1 MQQRPLGP
9 QEALFTELY
18 LRAAG
23 AAQLTVLA
31 RLLRPVPASELTS
44 ALAQVHERHPL
55 LGARVEQR
63 TDDRW
68 WWVCDVPFSAVQTR
82 TQELDGAVDSE
93 LNIDAVYATEAEQTM
108 DIRSVCYR
116 VTALTRSGQ
125 VHWILLTVNH
135 AAVDGRAALTV
146 LNEVEAVLSGQPTS
160 AAPLPLPPAVE
171 DCLTHAA
178 AGGRNLLP
186 PIPDEA
192 LWPVAVPVP
201 AAERL
206 PRATYRHFPKADL
219 QRLHERMRGR
229 GERLGAAFAAAIVP
243 AAREFPGWTEWTPML
258 VTADLRKD
266 CEPVVAPDS
275 VGCFV
280 GSLMLYLRPNQQH
293 DSLSTTARVLA
304 EQLTHERD
312 AAQQLDATYDDAVIA
327 AQADAIALAAD
338 RFSNGVCVSDVGDMS
353 RLAGRT
359 AGFDE
364 VVLMPAQRHC
374 AHPVMLVAITTTS
387 GVHLTIGYAEPVTAT
402 ETAHRFADAYLAALY
417 DLAAD

>member
-1 MQQRPLGP
+1 MHLRPLGP

-23 AAQLTVLA
+23 AVQLTVVA
-31 RLLRPVPASELTS
+31 RLLRPVPTSELAS
-44 ALAQVHERHPL
+44 ALAQVHDRHPL
-55 LGARVEQR
+55 LRARVEQR
-63 TDDRW
+63 GDGRW
-68 WWVCDVPFSAVQTR
+68 WWVCDVPYSAVQMLTW
-82 TQELDGAVDSE
+82 ELDGGGDSE
-93 LNIDAVYATEAEQTM
+93 VDLDAIYATEAEQTM

-116 VTALTRSGQ
+116 VTGLTRSGQ

-171 DCLTHAA
+171 AGVAHAA

-186 PIPDEA
+186 TIPDEA
-192 LWPVAVPVP
+192 LWPVAEPAP
-201 AAERL
+201 AADRL

-219 QRLHERMRGR
+219 QRLHERMRER
-229 GERLGAAFAAAIVP
+229 GERLGAAFAAAIAP
-243 AAREFPGWTEWTPML
+243 AARDFPGWTEWTPIL
-258 VTADLRKD
+258 VTADLRKN

-280 GSLMLYLRPNQQH
+280 GSLMLYLRPDQQS
-293 DSLSTTARVLA
+293 DSVSTTARVLA
-304 EQLTHERD
+304 EQLTQERD
-312 AAQQLDATYDDAVIA
+312 AALQLDATYDAAAIA
-327 AQADAIALAAD
+327 AQADAIATAAD

-353 RLAGRT
+353 RLAGRP

-364 VVLMPAQRHC
+364 VLLMPAQRHC
-374 AHPVMLVAITTTS
+374 AHPVMLVAITTET
-387 GVHLTIGYAEPVTAT
+387 GVHLTIGYAEPVTSA

>member
-1 MQQRPLGP
+1 
-9 QEALFTELY
+9 
-18 LRAAG
+18 
-23 AAQLTVLA
+23 
-31 RLLRPVPASELTS
+31 
-44 ALAQVHERHPL
+44 
-55 LGARVEQR
+55 
-63 TDDRW
+63 
-68 WWVCDVPFSAVQTR
+68 
-82 TQELDGAVDSE
+82 
-93 LNIDAVYATEAEQTM
+93 
-108 DIRSVCYR
+108 
-116 VTALTRSGQ
+116 
-125 VHWILLTVNH
+125 
-135 AAVDGRAALTV
+135 
-146 LNEVEAVLSGQPTS
+146 
-160 AAPLPLPPAVE
+160 
-171 DCLTHAA
+171 
-178 AGGRNLLP
+178 
-186 PIPDEA
+186 
-192 LWPVAVPVP
+192 
-201 AAERL
+201 
-206 PRATYRHFPKADL
+206 
-219 QRLHERMRGR
+219 
-229 GERLGAAFAAAIVP
+229 
-243 AAREFPGWTEWTPML
+243 ML

-280 GSLMLYLRPNQQH
+280 GSLMLYLRPNQQY

-327 AQADAIALAAD
+327 AQASAIALAAD